1 MKRIRIALMVSPQ
14 NENRFAPLLHRPEF
28 VISGRFCHPHQFE
41 KMPDSHDIIVVDT
54 DIVGIS
60 AARAI
65 EMMLAKTADSK
76 IIAICT
82 IPDIE
87 QARTLIQVGVTGIL
101 LKHELTNRFAYTIR
115 TVHAGHIVISP
126 LIMKK
131 FLD

>member
-1 MKRIRIALMVSPQ
+1 MKRIRIALMVSHQ

-28 VISGRFCHPHQFE
+28 VISGRYCHPRQFDE
-41 KMPDSHDIIVVDT
+41 RPESHDIIVVDT

-65 EMMLAKTADSK
+65 EMILTKTSTSK
-76 IIAICT
+76 VIAICT

-101 LKHELTNRFAYTIR
+101 LNHELTSRFAYTVR

-131 FLD
+131 FLT